1 MVKDKGEE
9 MKNSARILVV
19 DDEKDVCDIFKKTLT
34 QEGYDVFTAPD
45 GESGI
50 EIVKEKKP
58 DIVLLDL
65 KMPKMGGI
73 EVLQRIKEIDK
84 NTVVIIITGYGSMD
98 SARMAMRLGA
108 FDYITKPIDLNYVKA
123 VVKDGLKMTLQAI
136 ADEMKG
142 KEIAK
147 SIRSVKIKLDSLKHC
162 GEVHSCLWEVALR
175 SFVLRDDTLMSEWIQ
190 SPVVSKEEK
199 LGLLK
204 IAEILKANMVKK
216 KSERR

>member
-1 MVKDKGEE
+1 

-34 QEGYDVFTAPD
+34 QEGYDVFTALD

-65 KMPKMGGI
+65 NMPKMGGI

-98 SARMAMRLGA
+98 SARMAMRWGA

-123 VVKDGLKMTLQAI
+123 VVKDGIKMTLHAI

-162 GEVHSCLWEVALR
+162 GKERGCLWEVALR
-175 SFVLRDDTLMSEWIQ
+175 SFVLGDDTFMSEWIQ
-190 SPVVSKEEK
+190 SPAVSNDEK
-199 LGLLK
+199 LGLLT
-204 IAEILKANMVKK
+204 IAEILKADMVKK
-216 KSERR
+216 KS

>member
-1 MVKDKGEE
+1 

-34 QEGYDVFTAPD
+34 HEGYDVFTALD

-50 EIVKEKKP
+50 EIVKEKNP

-147 SIRSVKIKLDSLKHC
+147 SIRSVRIKLDSLKHC
-162 GEVHSCLWEVALR
+162 GEVHGCLWEVALR
-175 SFVLRDDTLMSEWIQ
+175 SFVLGDDTLMSEWIQ
-190 SPVVSKEEK
+190 SPMVSKEEK

-204 IAEILKANMVKK
+204 IAEILKADMVKK
-216 KSERR
+216 KSERT